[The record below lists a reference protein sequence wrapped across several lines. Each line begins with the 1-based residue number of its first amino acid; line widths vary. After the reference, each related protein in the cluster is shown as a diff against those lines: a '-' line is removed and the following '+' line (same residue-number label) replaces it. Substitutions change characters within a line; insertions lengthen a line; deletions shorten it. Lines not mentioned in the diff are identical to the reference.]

1 MSGFSKDSSQL
12 MESPKQGWSF
22 MCLRS
27 RKKARVSGVGGMR
40 VMGRLG
46 GNKVREMESGGTR
59 DHSRGIGYF
68 VQGLGTYW
76 KVYSKEMAFSKG
88 SSGCWVGNRL
98 QRGTRENRGSHGAP

>member
-1 MSGFSKDSSQL
+1 MY
-12 MESPKQGWSF
+12 
-22 MCLRS
+22 LRS

-46 GNKVREMESGGTR
+46 GNKVRETESGGTR

-88 SSGCWVGNRL
+88 FSGYWVGNRL
-98 QRGTRENRGSHGAP
+98 QRGTRENWGSHGAP